1 MCLIHKC
8 QCRCYPHPVAHGVAP
23 RSSVMIMLRSFS
35 SLLTAL
41 LHACC
46 RSSGQL
52 KGEVLSV
59 RGTNT
64 VETLKKLLHQW
75 VPASCAYPGE
85 RVSGSCM
92 LKRGSCTF
100 CYKQHHFP
108 RLQRARPGVA

>member
-1 MCLIHKC
+1 M
-8 QCRCYPHPVAHGVAP
+8 PAADPPA
-23 RSSVMIMLRSFS
+23 SSR
-35 SLLTAL
+35 LLNIVKNA
-41 LHACC
+41 
-46 RSSGQL
+46 

-92 LKRGSCTF
+92 LERGSCTF